1 MIPVD
6 SYEHLRERLTGSF
19 SDDFTGSFS
28 NQVRMVGLL
37 FAKGGT
43 KAVKEELLP
52 NVEYF
57 NYRSGEHID
66 FFWVGWRKG
75 MDGWEFDPKAF
86 VGLLCDIEA
95 ESAWKYSGGVDLIL
109 ANAKLMMNP
118 KIGYAPCNA
127 FLDFGR
133 AVVCN
138 LDKMKKDGAIVSIE
152 SYFEDIFKF
161 AESTNGDDP
170 TWGFS
175 NKKGTDVAGSALKRL
190 LLSLVP
196 DTISEEAKH
205 AAHFAVKNI
214 GKRC

>member
-19 SDDFTGSFS
+19 NDDFTGYFG

-37 FAKGGT
+37 FAKDGT

-52 NVEYF
+52 NLEYF

-66 FFWVGWRKG
+66 FFLVGWRKG
-75 MDGWEFDPKAF
+75 IDGWEFDPKAF
-86 VGLLCDIEA
+86 VGLLSDIEA
-95 ESAWKYSGGVDLIL
+95 ESAWKYSGGIDLII
-109 ANAKLMMNP
+109 ANARLMMDP
-118 KIGYAPCNA
+118 KMGYAPCNA
-127 FLDFGR
+127 FLDYGR
-133 AVVCN
+133 AVVCD
-138 LDKMKKDGAIVSIE
+138 LDKMKKDDAIVSIE

-161 AESTNGDDP
+161 AENTKGDDP

-175 NKKGTDVAGSALKRL
+175 NKKGKDVAGSALKRV

-196 DTISEEAKH
+196 VTISKEAKH

-214 GKRC
+214 GKKS